1 MYAFTCPHCGAGVS
15 YDLSNGAVSCE
26 YCDSVITLDEYEAY
40 LDGKGKYQTVELS
53 CPQCGSVVL
62 SYDNTI
68 ATFCSYCGSSVI
80 FDRRV
85 REEQKPDGII
95 PFAFK
100 QKAAVNRYRERT
112 DGIVLAPDWMR
123 EEGDKK
129 LTGIYMPYYLYSA
142 SCRAPISVKG
152 EKRKNLG
159 RKTEVS
165 VYKIDGT
172 VDAVYNGNRF
182 DAAVAFPDALSE
194 SIDTYL
200 WQKAEPFRPGYV
212 AGFYADGSDVDPEE
226 YDPVMA
232 RLVSDDINT
241 TSNVRYDGMDLPLGG
256 TTTAGNITLQK
267 QKVLL
272 PVWLLTHRSG
282 ERICYAA
289 VNGQNGDVAAD
300 IPLDRGKYLKVSL
313 IAASVI
319 ALLMNLFFTIKPQPF
334 LWISMIITCVFG
346 VLLGNLTQ
354 QAWVRENHLD
364 DIGRVGYQAVAGAV
378 KNIGNGSKPG
388 SASAG
393 FLPTVSAFGVL
404 IIFFWPILHALLETI
419 FPDSILSD
427 SDLLVIPVLVSVLVV
442 MFISGIARIS
452 GGKTASPAASTTHKG
467 TRWKYSKSRAAS
479 FAVLWK
485 LWVAIAAGGVVI
497 ISGTFE
503 DYWYYGA
510 GILNILVSV
519 WAAFDVIRKQN
530 LLASRDIPLFSMK
543 RGGAE

>member
-26 YCDSVITLDEYEAY
+26 YCDSLITLDEYEAY
-40 LDGKGKYQTVELS
+40 LDGKGKYQTVELT
-53 CPQCGSVVL
+53 CPQCGSLVL

-85 REEQKPDGII
+85 KEEQKPDGII

-100 QKAAVNRYRERT
+100 QKAAVSRFRERT
-112 DGIVLAPDWMR
+112 DRIMLAPDWMR
-123 EEGDKK
+123 EEGEQK

-159 RKTEVS
+159 RRTEIS
-165 VYKIDGT
+165 VYQVDGT
-172 VDAVYNGNRF
+172 VDADYKGNRF

-200 WQKAEPFRPGYV
+200 WQKAQPFRPGYV

-241 TSNVRYDGMDLPLGG
+241 TPNVRYDGMDLPLGG
-256 TTTAGNITLQK
+256 TTAAGNVTLTK
-267 QKVLL
+267 QKILL

-282 ERICYAA
+282 ERICNAA

-300 IPLDRGKYLKVSL
+300 IPLDKGKYLKLSL
-313 IAASVI
+313 VAAAVI
-319 ALLMNLFFTIKPQPF
+319 STVLNLLFTIKPLPF
-334 LWISMIITCVFG
+334 LWISMAITGIFG
-346 VLLGNLTQ
+346 ILLGRLTQ
-354 QAWVRENHLD
+354 QAWIRENHLD
-364 DIGRVGYQAVAGAV
+364 DIGRVGYQAFAGAV
-378 KNIGNGSKPG
+378 KNIGSGAKKSKSATEFWGGVTIWAVLLFFVWPLLDSLLEG
-388 SASAG
+388 IAPDSFLATHRALVWVVLITLFVISSTSGLVHRQTGAPLPVASA
-393 FLPTVSAFGVL
+393 
-404 IIFFWPILHALLETI
+404 
-419 FPDSILSD
+419 
-427 SDLLVIPVLVSVLVV
+427 
-442 MFISGIARIS
+442 R
-452 GGKTASPAASTTHKG
+452 G
-467 TRWKYSKSRAAS
+467 TRWKFSKSRAAS

-485 LWVAIAAGGVVI
+485 VWLALAAGGIVI

-530 LLASRDIPLFSMK
+530 LLSSRDIPIFSMK